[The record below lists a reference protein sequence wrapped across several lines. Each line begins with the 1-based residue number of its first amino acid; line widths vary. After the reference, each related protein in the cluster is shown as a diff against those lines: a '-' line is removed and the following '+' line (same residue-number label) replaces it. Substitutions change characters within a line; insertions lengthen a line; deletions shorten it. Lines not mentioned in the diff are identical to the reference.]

1 MLVREM
7 LSNVDNSREK
17 SGEERK
23 GGWGE
28 CERERKKREKDYR

>member
-23 GGWGE
+23 KGGRGE
-28 CERERKKREKDYR
+28 CERERKIIDDTT